1 MADLADVA
9 AHAEIIAGAKERL
22 DTADRLAALR
32 KALTVT
38 AAEEEAMEKKIERL
52 RGKHCDSVDVVGPGG
67 CTPLM
72 LSCLQGNAVGTKA
85 LLELGATPTS
95 EGVCFSSPSF
105 LFFCLSLKYYRILL
119 QHLSCIVHLAVRTR
133 RRLTNVIPPPFFSF
147 LSFWSVLPPRFSFQ
161 YLQPTKDVQVLP
173 PCFGGQRW
181 ARGNRRDAAG
191 MQSRGREPGIFRR
204 RDNRTLH
211 GVRKGAS
218 QGCHVAARSRRG

>member
-95 EGVCFSSPSF
+95 EGVCFSGGVNSRE
-105 LFFCLSLKYYRILL
+105 K
-119 QHLSCIVHLAVRTR
+119 R
-133 RRLTNVIPPPFFSF
+133 RCMLN
-147 LSFWSVLPPRFSFQ
+147 
-161 YLQPTKDVQVLP
+161 
-173 PCFGGQRW
+173 
-181 ARGNRRDAAG
+181 RGVVW
-191 MQSRGREPGIFRR
+191 F
-204 RDNRTLH
+204 
-211 GVRKGAS
+211 
-218 QGCHVAARSRRG
+218 